1 MINYI
6 TTNFQCFVGQDDSKK
21 VCFLAI
27 ILYSCVTIVLFFMLY
42 NHVRT
47 CTINIVIHIGFMVL
61 YLCCLSHTGQP
72 ERGCI
77 TMINII
83 LSLTTSI
90 IASIIAYYICK
101 WLDSKL

>member
-1 MINYI
+1 MFYR
-6 TTNFQCFVGQDDSKK
+6 VGQLKK
-21 VCFLAI
+21 VWFLVITA
-27 ILYSCVTIVLFFMLY
+27 YSCVTIVLFFMLY
-42 NHVRT
+42 NHSRT
-47 CTINIVIHIGFMVL
+47 YTINVVICIEFMVL